1 MGKSDKTNFSVHVRR
16 HARQGDDPDL
26 RALGEAVR
34 VARID
39 AGLTQDQLA
48 LASGVSRD
56 TVIAVEN
63 GRGSVRLGNA
73 LRVLK
78 VLGLQVVAGERDA
91 C

>member
-1 MGKSDKTNFSVHVRR
+1 
-16 HARQGDDPDL
+16 
-26 RALGEAVR
+26 
-34 VARID
+34 
-39 AGLTQDQLA
+39 LTQDQLA

-56 TVIAVEN
+56 TIIAVEN

-78 VLGLQVVAGERDA
+78 ALGLHFVTKERGG